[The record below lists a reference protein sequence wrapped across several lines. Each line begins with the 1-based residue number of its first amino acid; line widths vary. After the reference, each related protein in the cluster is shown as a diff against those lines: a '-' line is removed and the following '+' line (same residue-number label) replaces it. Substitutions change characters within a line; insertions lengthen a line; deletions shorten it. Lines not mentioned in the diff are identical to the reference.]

1 MTASDPS
8 TTPLPPPDGF
18 TLYSG
23 SAGPWFHALDPVY
36 WREEADGTLTLG
48 LRLQAR
54 HGNILGI
61 PHGGMLLTFADSAIG
76 VNLGR
81 AQRRRDPKR
90 AIVTTSLSSDFLGA
104 ARIGDWLEARV
115 TVRKSG
121 RTLAFG
127 ECLLAVGDR
136 PILRAS
142 AVFSVI
148 DRPMPGDAG
157 DGTGGSDG

>member
-1 MTASDPS
+1 MTDPDRS
-8 TTPLPPPDGF
+8 TSAPPPDGF
-18 TLYSG
+18 TLYTG
-23 SAGPWFHALDPVY
+23 SAGPWFHALGPVH
-36 WREEADGTLTLG
+36 WREEADGTLSLG
-48 LRLQAR
+48 LRLEER
-54 HGNILGI
+54 HANILGI
-61 PHGGMLLTFADSAIG
+61 PHGGMLLTFSDSAIG

-81 AQRRRDPKR
+81 AQRQRDPKR

-127 ECLLAVGDR
+127 ECLLAVGER

-142 AVFSVI
+142 AVFSVV
-148 DRPMPGDAG
+148 DRPMPVDPGN
-157 DGTGGSDG
+157 GSDG